1 MYSSRPGTFCFEFC
15 TDLFDTL
22 FLLFYGY
29 LNIADLQILAVARFI
44 EETAAE
50 YAREQYIA
58 LDRPSSKPGSSDA
71 GSSLLSGSSGN
82 NDDGFKLQLGAAG
95 DSSMIGWINIDIM
108 GGRAIR
114 SIDDVQ
120 PLEVKKK
127 YSTSILKSNIQP
139 LGIFISF
146 ILIDFFDTH
155 CFNFF

>member
-1 MYSSRPGTFCFEFC
+1 M
-15 TDLFDTL
+15 

-58 LDRPSSKPGSSDA
+58 LD
-71 GSSLLSGSSGN
+71 SGN

-127 YSTSILKSNIQP
+127 YSTSILKSFI
-139 LGIFISF
+139 GIFISF
-146 ILIDFFDTH
+146 ILIETF
-155 CFNFF
+155 

>member
-1 MYSSRPGTFCFEFC
+1 MLQIQTGGTFCFEFC

-22 FLLFYGY
+22 FLLFFYGY
-29 LNIADLQILAVARFI
+29 LNIADLQILAVTRFI

-50 YAREQYIA
+50 YAREQYTA
-58 LDRPSSKPGSSDA
+58 LDKPSSRPHFRPHSRPDSRPGS
-71 GSSLLSGSSGN
+71 G

-114 SIDDVQ
+114 TIDNVQ

-127 YSTSILKSNIQP
+127 YSTSIIIQY
-139 LGIFISF
+139 IIISF
-146 ILIDFFDTH
+146 LIDFLTLF
-155 CFNFF
+155 